1 MRRFIILA
9 LLCTLLAA
17 PAAHAADEGP
27 AVSIEHPDY
36 AAIGQQ
42 FTIAVTVSQAYIEA
56 STIAVDQTVQAG
68 WGTEEQ
74 SYFDLSA
81 ASFEIAVLTPDES
94 LTVELVIGVRDTAP
108 EKQFTIPL
116 VFYGKAG
123 ECADGC
129 VPFRTTYTAAVT
141 TVDTGRAAA
150 KEADALAAYGQE
162 QYATAQRLFEEA
174 SATYALL
181 GNEAKTT
188 ELAAYIADAETGVE
202 AMQRYESGQSKLAIG
217 NKTAARAD
225 FEAASALFAQIGN
238 TARVEELAGLIA
250 QTQPGTETPPPADDG
265 SSSTLLY
272 AVGAVVVVAIALV
285 VALGGRKGKN

>member
-17 PAAHAADEGP
+17 PAAHATDEGP
-27 AVSIEHPDY
+27 AVSIAHPDY

-42 FTIAVTVSQAYIEA
+42 FTIAVTISQAYIEA

-81 ASFEIAVLTPDES
+81 ASFEIAVLTPDEQ

-225 FEAASALFAQIGN
+225 FEAASVLFAQIGN

-250 QTQPGTETPPPADDG
+250 QTQPGTETPPPDEE

-272 AVGAVVVVAIALV
+272 AVGAIVVVGIAVV